1 MLSQRRFGS
10 DGEQMHRYRALFVS
24 DVHLGTLD
32 SQSQFL
38 KELLESIEC
47 ETLYLVGDI
56 FDLWKM
62 KHGVHWSHS
71 TNAVLQV
78 IFNMAKRG
86 TRVVYIPGNHDEMA
100 RAYCGLTVSGIEIL
114 EQDVHTTLNG
124 KRFLVLH
131 GDCFDDLVKK
141 TSKLQLVGTAFY
153 EVMMII
159 SRHYNRL
166 RRLLG
171 YSYWSFAAFIKYKF
185 KEAVRYIQSFEIA
198 AHAYAKDQGYD
209 GIICG
214 HIHHPNRIEQGGVT
228 YLNTGD
234 WVEHCT
240 AIGETME
247 GRLAHIDWLTE
258 RLADTALQVVPGRAG
273 LAGSDVGVGKAA

>member
-141 TSKLQLVGTAFY
+141 TSKLQLVGTC
-153 EVMMII
+153 
-159 SRHYNRL
+159 
-166 RRLLG
+166 LL
-171 YSYWSFAAFIKYKF
+171 YTSPSP
-185 KEAVRYIQSFEIA
+185 R
-198 AHAYAKDQGYD
+198 D
-209 GIICG
+209 
-214 HIHHPNRIEQGGVT
+214 
-228 YLNTGD
+228 
-234 WVEHCT
+234 
-240 AIGETME
+240 
-247 GRLAHIDWLTE
+247 
-258 RLADTALQVVPGRAG
+258 
-273 LAGSDVGVGKAA
+273 